1 MHVTVKNL
9 KEIIDEINKKINDLN
24 YINYNPNIIAVT
36 KTFNIEIIEPLIEHG
51 HIHFGENKIQEAIIK
66 WSETKKKNKF
76 IKLHMIG
83 KLQTNK
89 VKDALKI
96 FDFIHSVDSEK
107 LANKISNEQKKII
120 AKPKIF
126 IQINIGEESQKS
138 GINPN
143 SIIEF
148 YKYCKSLDLDVI
160 GTMCIPPINQEPS
173 TYFKKMF
180 DINNNLKIQELS
192 MGMSSD
198 YLLALANKST
208 YLRIG
213 SKIFGQRN

>member
-36 KTFNIEIIEPLIEHG
+36 KTFNIEIIEPLIENG

-107 LANKISNEQKKII
+107 LAKKISNEQKKINS
-120 AKPKIF
+120 KPKIF

-138 GINPN
+138 GINPKN
-143 SIIEF
+143 IIEF

-173 TYFKKMF
+173 TYFKKML

-198 YLLALANKST
+198 YLLALASKST

>member
-1 MHVTVKNL
+1 
-9 KEIIDEINKKINDLN
+9 
-24 YINYNPNIIAVT
+24 
-36 KTFNIEIIEPLIEHG
+36 
-51 HIHFGENKIQEAIIK
+51 
-66 WSETKKKNKF
+66 
-76 IKLHMIG
+76 MIG

-96 FDFIHSVDSEK
+96 FNFIHSVDSEK

-120 AKPKIF
+120 TKPKIF

-138 GINPN
+138 GINAKN
-143 SIIEF
+143 IIEF

-173 TYFKKMF
+173 TYFNKML

-198 YLLALANKST
+198 YLLALASKST

-213 SKIFGQRN
+213 SKIFGERN